1 MTKSPVTL
9 GILLFG
15 ATMLIFF
22 VVYWFFSGIT
32 YFETSMI
39 VNAFILP
46 VLYAG
51 TAFWSVKS
59 RWNNH
64 RLGFKEA
71 FKRAF
76 VPMFVG
82 GFLSVTSIFV
92 FLNFVDTDAKK
103 LLNYQ
108 FVQAN
113 KKKLD
118 DTYKAEKS
126 RLISEKDIKELEE
139 DYQKNLQS
147 FNDNQVKGKDMLT
160 ASHFSGYFA
169 AILIF
174 YLVLLL
180 FFGLFFR
187 TKTIHEE
194 IKNQE

>member
-9 GILLFG
+9 GVLLFG

-51 TAFWSVKS
+51 TAFWAVKS

-71 FKRAF
+71 FNRAF

-82 GFLSVTSIFV
+82 GILSVASIFV

-108 FVQAN
+108 FVQTN

-147 FNDNQVKGKDMLT
+147 FNDTQVKGKDMLT

-174 YLVLLL
+174 YLVLSL
-180 FFGLFFR
+180 FFGAFFR
-187 TKTIHEE
+187 TKTMHEE
-194 IKNQE
+194 IINQE

>member
-108 FVQAN
+108 FVQTN

-174 YLVLLL
+174 YLVLSL
-180 FFGLFFR
+180 FFGAFFR

-194 IKNQE
+194 IINQE